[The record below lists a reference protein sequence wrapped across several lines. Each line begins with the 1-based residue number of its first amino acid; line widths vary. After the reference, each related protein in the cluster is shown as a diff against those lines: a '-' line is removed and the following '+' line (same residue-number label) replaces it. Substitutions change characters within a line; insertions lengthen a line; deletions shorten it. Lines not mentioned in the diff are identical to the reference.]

1 LTNSSSPPSP
11 PTQRRLEIA
20 EPEAGISLI
29 AAWRVVRKHWL
40 TALATALSISVATTF
55 YTLGLTKIYEASATI
70 QYDPTPPRPLG
81 KQVDTIFDNGVGSFW
96 ANREYYE
103 TQYKVLQSMRIAT
116 AVVQQLNLHRDA
128 AFLRNLA
135 PGPNPP
141 PASATIENAAEAVQG
156 RLTVVPVKE
165 SRVATVRFS
174 DANPERAQR
183 ILNVIIDTYV
193 AQNLDDAL
201 VSAGHSVDWLH
212 GQLDKLK
219 RELEQSEMALHDYKI
234 NKNIL
239 SVAFDDQSNML
250 RAEMKQLNEVLTTI
264 RVRRQEIATRRDE
277 LERIS
282 GEDPR
287 GIPTTTLLH
296 SHVLEALRQQHEDSV
311 RERDGLLAS
320 GKGKDHPEVAA
331 VQARIDANGAALMS
345 EVRNVQR
352 GVDAELATI
361 VGQEIGLS
369 KLYERSKMQA
379 LDLNLL
385 EIEYNRL
392 QRAKNQTEKLYGLV
406 LERTK
411 ESELTQMMR
420 SNNIHVL
427 DRPLLPRAPVRP
439 RVPINIALGALGGLG
454 LGIAAALGRGLLDR
468 TVKTPDDLQ
477 SVLGLPFLGLIPK
490 IEQEGSAIAYGR
502 KRRRRPPR
510 DIRNRELIV
519 HEHPS
524 SGIAEASRAIRTNLL
539 FMAPDNPHKVLLFTS
554 AGPAEGKTTV
564 ACCMA
569 IAMAQAGQRVI
580 LVDCDLRRPR
590 LHRIFARSSDYG
602 VTTELVNDSA
612 TFLEEGAPEQLKTEI
627 PNLSVLPA
635 GPVPPNPAELLHS
648 DRFKLFL
655 KRLSERYDR
664 IILDSPP
671 IVAVTDAAILS
682 TLVDSTVLI
691 VKAFSTTK
699 DVYRTGIRALADVGA
714 QTAGT
719 ILNFVDLDKHEYKY
733 YHYYYRR
740 DGYYGADLS
749 PPAQALPPAEPPAAH

>member
-1 LTNSSSPPSP
+1 
-11 PTQRRLEIA
+11 
-20 EPEAGISLI
+20 
-29 AAWRVVRKHWL
+29 VVRKYWL
-40 TALATALSISVATTF
+40 TSLATALTISLATTF

-70 QYDPTPPRPLG
+70 QFDPSPPRPLG
-81 KQVDTIFDNGVGSFW
+81 KNVDTIFDNGMGSFW

-103 TQYKVLQSMRIAT
+103 TQYKVLQSMRT
-116 AVVQQLNLHRDA
+116 ASAIVQQLNLNRDA
-128 AFLRNLA
+128 AFLQNLA
-135 PGPNPP
+135 PGPALP
-141 PASATIENAAEAVQG
+141 PATTTIEDAAEILLS

-174 DANPERAQR
+174 DANPERAQK
-183 ILNVIIDTYV
+183 ILNTIIDTYV
-193 AQNLDDAL
+193 TQNLDDAL
-201 VSAGHSVDWLH
+201 ASASYSVDWLH

-219 RELEQSEMALHDYKI
+219 RELEQNEMALHEYKI

-239 SVAFDDQSNML
+239 SVAFGDQSNML
-250 RAEMKQLNEVLTTI
+250 RGEMSRLNEVLTTI
-264 RVRRQEIATRRDE
+264 RVKREEASARRDQ
-277 LERIS
+277 LLQIS
-282 GEDPR
+282 AEDPR
-287 GIPTTTLLH
+287 DLPTTELLQ
-296 SHVLEALRQQHEDSV
+296 SHMLENLRQQYVDAV
-311 RERDGLLAS
+311 RDHDAILAG
-320 GKGKDHPEVAA
+320 GKGKEHPEAA
-331 VQARIDANGAALMS
+331 IVQARIDANRAALLS
-345 EVRNVQR
+345 ELRSVQR
-352 GVDAELATI
+352 GVEADLAT
-361 VGQEIGLS
+361 VTAQEAGLS
-369 KLYERSKMQA
+369 RLYERAKTQA

-392 QRAKNQTEKLYGLV
+392 DRSKNQTERLYGLV

-411 ESELTQMMR
+411 ESELSQMIR
-420 SNNIHVL
+420 SNNIHPL
-427 DRPLLPRAPVRP
+427 DRPLLPRSPVRP
-439 RVPINIALGALGGLG
+439 KVPVNIALGTLAGLA

-468 TVKTPDDLQ
+468 TVKTPDDVQ
-477 SVLGLPFLGLIPK
+477 SIPGLSFLGLVPK
-490 IEQEGSAIAYGR
+490 IDQEGSGSTYYGR

-510 DIRNRELIV
+510 DIKNRELIV

-554 AGPAEGKTTV
+554 AGPGEGKTTV

-569 IAMAQAGQRVI
+569 IAMAQAGQRVM

-590 LHRIFARSSDYG
+590 LHRIFGRTSEAG
-602 VTTELVNDSA
+602 VTTELLSDSD
-612 TFLEEGAPEQLKTEI
+612 TLVEDPERLKTDI

-664 IILDSPP
+664 IIIDSPP
-671 IVAVTDAAILS
+671 IVAVTDAAVLS

-699 DVYRTGIRALADVGA
+699 EVYRQGIRALADVGA
-714 QTAGT
+714 KTAGT
-719 ILNFVDLDKHEYKY
+719 ILNFVDLDRHEYKY

-740 DGYYGADLS
+740 DGYYGADTAS
-749 PPAQALPPAEPPAAH
+749 PGQAPAPPQPPVAH